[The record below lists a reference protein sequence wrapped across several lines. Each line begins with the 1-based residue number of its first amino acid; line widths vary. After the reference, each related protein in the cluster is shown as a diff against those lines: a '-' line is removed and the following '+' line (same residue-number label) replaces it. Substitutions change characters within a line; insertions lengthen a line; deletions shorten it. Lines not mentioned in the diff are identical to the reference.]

1 MPKKP
6 KIAPRLPP
14 LDPALARFA
23 EEGAPAAQVKRAKT
37 ARQQAAK
44 PPKRRLMVYLP
55 EDLAKAMGHRC
66 VDENRD
72 MSSAITEAVGAWL
85 RGRNHG

>member
-23 EEGAPAAQVKRAKT
+23 EEGAPARPAKGGK
-37 ARQQAAK
+37 AAKQQADKAA
-44 PPKRRLMVYLP
+44 KRRLMVYLP
-55 EDLAKAMGHRC
+55 EAVAKALAHRC
-66 VDENRD
+66 VDLERD
-72 MSSAITEAVGAWL
+72 VSGAVTEAVEAWL
-85 RGRNHG
+85 GAR